1 MLTQRRVIAAKV
13 EAVEGTAETL
23 TASEAGI
30 LVFAP
35 KADLD
40 IAQYKRD
47 PARVVLSQMPSVSGK
62 RSGKLSFSVELKGS
76 GTAGTAPPILGVLLK
91 GCGFSETVVAVTSVT
106 YKPASSSI
114 PSLTLAGYEDGVIKK
129 LWGARGTVKIT
140 AKAGDVVMF
149 DFEFTA
155 ADFSVTDG
163 ALLAPTYDAIVPKPF
178 LSAAFTLAAYAAIIG
193 KMDLDIGNTV
203 TLRESAN
210 SGSGNLSAM
219 IMNREPKGSIDPE
232 MVTVATSDYFGLWRS
247 GTTAAIST
255 VIGATAG
262 NICTITAPA
271 ARYSKI
277 SDTDKS
283 GIAAV
288 GLDFDLCIGSTG
300 DDELVIAFT

>member
-13 EAVEGTAETL
+13 EATEGTAETL

-35 KADLD
+35 KMDPD

-47 PARVVLSQMPSVSGK
+47 PARVTLTQLPSVPGK
-62 RSGKLSFSVELKGS
+62 RSGKLVFSVELKGS

-91 GCGFSETVVAVTSVT
+91 GCGYSETVVVSTSVT
-106 YKPASSSI
+106 YKPASASV
-114 PSLTLAGYEDGVIKK
+114 PSLTLGCYEDGVIKK
-129 LWGARGTVKIT
+129 LWGARGNVKIT

-149 DFEFTA
+149 DFEFTG

-163 ALLAPTYDAIVPKPF
+163 ALLAPTYDAVVPKPF
-178 LSAAFTLAAYAAIIG
+178 LSAAFAVGGYSAIIG
-193 KMDLDIGNTV
+193 KMDIDTGNQV

-232 MVTVATSDYFGLWRS
+232 MVLVATHDFFGKWRDGS
-247 GTTAAIST
+247 TVTMST

-262 NICTITAPA
+262 NICTITGPA
-271 ARYSKI
+271 LQYSKV
-277 SDTDKS
+277 SDTDKG
-283 GIAAV
+283 GIAGL
-288 GLDFDLCIGSTG
+288 GLDFNLTIGTTG